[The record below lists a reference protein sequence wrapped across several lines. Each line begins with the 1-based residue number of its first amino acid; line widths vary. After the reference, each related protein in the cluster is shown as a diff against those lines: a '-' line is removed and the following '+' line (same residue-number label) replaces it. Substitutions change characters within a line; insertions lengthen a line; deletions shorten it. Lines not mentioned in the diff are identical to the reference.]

1 MYLVIFQILNI
12 NLIFLLI
19 MVYAG
24 LVITESM
31 ILPTFSLSKPL
42 EIEGIKLDPLRVS
55 KRVYDIHGNDMDFRW

>member
-1 MYLVIFQILNI
+1 
-12 NLIFLLI
+12 